1 MRSRVWL
8 FVGSGFAA
16 LGLAAAAFVAFAPG
30 VPQAEASE
38 PARAP
43 APGAVPVVVELF
55 TSEGCSS
62 CPPADAVLA
71 QLERAQD
78 VPGAEV
84 VPIAFHVDY
93 WDGIGWPDPF
103 SMREAT
109 ARQRSYASL
118 GGGSYTPQAVID
130 GAAQL
135 VGSRKGSVEAA
146 VAEAAKRPHVAVA
159 ARLEGDRVEIETGAH
174 AARDAEIVL
183 VTLQKSA
190 RVAVPRGE
198 NGGKTLDHTA
208 IARDVRV
215 VGSAPTAG
223 GKTTASFKLP
233 ARLAPKDARLVI
245 LIQERGTRRILG
257 TRVVLLS

>member
-1 MRSRVWL
+1 MRSRGWL
-8 FVGSGFAA
+8 LLGGGFAA
-16 LGLAAAAFVAFAPG
+16 LGLAAAGFVAFGSG
-30 VPQAEASE
+30 VPEAVASE
-38 PARAP
+38 PGRAP

-109 ARQRSYASL
+109 ARQRSYAPL

-130 GAAQL
+130 GAAQM
-135 VGSRKGSVEAA
+135 VGSRRGAVEAA
-146 VAEAAKRPHVAVA
+146 IAEAAKRPHVAVV
-159 ARLEGDRVEIETGAH
+159 ARLDGDRVAIETGAH
-174 AARDAEIVL
+174 PAPDAEIVL
-183 VTLQKSA
+183 VILQRSA

-208 IARDVRV
+208 IAREVRV
-215 VGSAPTAG
+215 VGPAPAAG
-223 GKTTASFKLP
+223 GKTNTSFKLP
-233 ARLAPKDARLVI
+233 ARLAAKDARLVI
-245 LIQERGTRRILG
+245 LVQERGSRRILG
-257 TRVVLLS
+257 ARVVLLS

>member
-1 MRSRVWL
+1 MRSRGWVL
-8 FVGSGFAA
+8 LGSGVAA
-16 LGLAAAAFVAFAPG
+16 LGLAVAGVAALASGAPEA
-30 VPQAEASE
+30 VASE
-38 PARAP
+38 PTRAA

-84 VPIAFHVDY
+84 VPIALHVDY

-130 GAAQL
+130 GAAQT
-135 VGSRKGSVEAA
+135 VGSRRGAVEAA
-146 VAEAAKRPHVAVA
+146 IAEAAKRPHVAVA
-159 ARLEGDRVEIETGAH
+159 ARVAGDRLEIETGAH
-174 AARDAEIVL
+174 PARDAEIVL
-183 VTLQKSA
+183 VTLQKRA
-190 RVAVPRGE
+190 RVAVARGE

-215 VGSAPTAG
+215 VGPAPAAG
-223 GKTTASFKLP
+223 GKTSASFVLP
-233 ARLAPKDARLVI
+233 ARLAAKDARLVV
-245 LIQERGTRRILG
+245 LVQERASRRILG
-257 TRVVLLS
+257 ARVVLLS

>member
-1 MRSRVWL
+1 MRPLWL
-8 FVGSGFAA
+8 LFGSGLAA
-16 LGLAAAAFVAFAPG
+16 LGIVAAGFAVLATPEAV
-30 VPQAEASE
+30 ASE
-38 PARAP
+38 PSEPTRAP

-78 VPGAEV
+78 VAGAEV

-103 SMREAT
+103 AMREAT
-109 ARQRSYASL
+109 ARQRSYAAL

-130 GAAQL
+130 GAAQM
-135 VGSRKGSVEAA
+135 VGSRKRAVEAA
-146 VAEAAKRPHVAVA
+146 IVEAAKRPHVSVVV
-159 ARLEGDRVEIETGAH
+159 RTDGGGIEIDTGAH
-174 AARDAEIVL
+174 ASRDAEIVL
-183 VTLQKSA
+183 VTLQKNA

-198 NGGKTLDHTA
+198 NAGKTLDHTA
-208 IARDVRV
+208 IARDLRV
-215 VGSAPTAG
+215 LGPAPTAG
-223 GKTTASFKLP
+223 GTTRASFKLP
-233 ARLAPKDARLVI
+233 NKLASKDARLVV

-257 TRVVLLS
+257 ARVVLLS